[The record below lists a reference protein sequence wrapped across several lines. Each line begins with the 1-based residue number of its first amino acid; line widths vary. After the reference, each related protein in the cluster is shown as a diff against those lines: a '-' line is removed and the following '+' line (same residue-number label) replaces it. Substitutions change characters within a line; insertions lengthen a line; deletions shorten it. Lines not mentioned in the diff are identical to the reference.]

1 MTIKHHL
8 NQKTKR
14 AIRVRSKIHGTASH
28 PRLSVSRSSQHLQ
41 AQLIND
47 DQRLTLL
54 GLSTSTLKK
63 TKNLTKT
70 DLAKQLG
77 TEFAK
82 LALKQDINQAI
93 FDRGGNRYHGR
104 IKAFAQSARDA
115 GLKI

>member
-1 MTIKHHL
+1 MTIKHYL

-14 AIRVRSKIHGTASH
+14 AIRVRSKLHGSTSR
-28 PRLSVSRSSQHLQ
+28 PRLSISRSNKHLRV
-41 AQLIND
+41 QLIDD
-47 DQRLTLL
+47 DQRHTLL
-54 GLSTSTLKK
+54 GLSTSVLKK
-63 TKNLTKT
+63 TKGQTKT

-82 LALKQDINQAI
+82 QALKQNIKQAI

-104 IKAFAQSARDA
+104 IKTFADSVRDA

>member
-1 MTIKHHL
+1 MTIKHNL

-14 AIRVRSKIHGTASH
+14 AVRVRSKLHGSASR
-28 PRLSVSRSSQHLQ
+28 PRLSVYRSNQHLQ
-41 AQLIND
+41 VQLIND
-47 DQRLTLL
+47 DQHHTLL
-54 GLSTSTLKK
+54 GLSTSIFKK
-63 TKNLTKT
+63 TKGQTKT

-77 TEFAK
+77 IKFAK
-82 LALKQDINQAI
+82 LALKKNIKQAV